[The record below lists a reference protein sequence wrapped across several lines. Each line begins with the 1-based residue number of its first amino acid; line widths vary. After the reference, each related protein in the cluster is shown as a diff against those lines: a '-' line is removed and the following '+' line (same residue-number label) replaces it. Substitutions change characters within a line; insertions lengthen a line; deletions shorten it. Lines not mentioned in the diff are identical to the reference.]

1 MTRFLDRHK
10 EKEIKLRPHIRK
22 SVEDFFVDKVQ
33 YLKEKA
39 VENYYKESKIP
50 IEKFEYQLAQRI
62 GPSRIKENIKK
73 AQ

>member
-1 MTRFLDRHK
+1 M
-10 EKEIKLRPHIRK
+10 RPHIRK

-39 VENYYKESKIP
+39 VENYYKESKVP

-62 GPSRIKENIKK
+62 GPSRIK
-73 AQ
+73 